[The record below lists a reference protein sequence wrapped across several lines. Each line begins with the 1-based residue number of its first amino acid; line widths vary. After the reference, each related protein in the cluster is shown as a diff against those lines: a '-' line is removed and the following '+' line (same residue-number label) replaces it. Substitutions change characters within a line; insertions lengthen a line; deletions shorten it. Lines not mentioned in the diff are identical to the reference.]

1 MFCLSHSSY
10 SPGVSQKDYSIEKSH
25 KRSSYSL
32 KLFLCLSFLSITQT
46 CFTFSETIT
55 VYVGESHKLFTS
67 IVVCLSVQLLIQTF
81 LCLVYH
87 PNIFTQ
93 TPFWVY
99 HTNCSCKCF
108 YWCSITQTKYIPTT
122 EPLFVFWYLIQAIYP
137 NCFYCWSMTQ
147 VIHPIVLYV
156 VYRPNN
162 SLKLF
167 YSTHLFNFWS
177 ITQTIHPDAY
187 ASIVGSSSKLFIQT
201 YDSFCSITYSIHR
214 SFSIHSDLSHKLFIQ
229 TVVILIHHQI

>member
-147 VIHPIVLYV
+147 VIHPIVFICGLS
-156 VYRPNN
+156 P
-162 SLKLF
+162 KQF
-167 YSTHLFNFWS
+167 TQAFLFNPSVQFLVYH
-177 ITQTIHPDAY
+177 TDYPPRTLTLLLLVRHPNY
-187 ASIVGSSSKLFIQT
+187 SFKLMILFALSPTLFTEAFLFTRT
-201 YDSFCSITYSIHR
+201 YHTNYSFKQ
-214 SFSIHSDLSHKLFIQ
+214 L
-229 TVVILIHHQI
+229 